1 MHTNSIEMI
10 PAESAEPP
18 SVTNAIN
25 VFLASTYKSVK
36 TGLFSKSFVTTSGV

>member
-10 PAESAEPP
+10 PAVSAEPP
-18 SVTNAIN
+18 SVANAIN
-25 VFLASTYKSVK
+25 VLQAGTYKSVK